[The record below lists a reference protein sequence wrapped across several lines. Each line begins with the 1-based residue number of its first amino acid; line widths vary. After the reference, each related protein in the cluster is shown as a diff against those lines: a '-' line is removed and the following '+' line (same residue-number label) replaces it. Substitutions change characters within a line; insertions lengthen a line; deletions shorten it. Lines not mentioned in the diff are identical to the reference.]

1 MYCNKENF
9 IFIHPLLHPLKLLT
23 VVNTL
28 LLLRHRAEGVKTTAE
43 TVKQALVDAKTAQTS
58 AEKAIAR
65 AEADIGETEARL
77 AQVTNQKK
85 KEAKIVIN

>member
-1 MYCNKENF
+1 MLF
-9 IFIHPLLHPLKLLT
+9 
-23 VVNTL
+23 
-28 LLLRHRAEGVKTTAE
+28 LRHRAEGVKTTAE

-65 AEADIGETEARL
+65 AKADIGETEARL

-85 KEAKIVIN
+85 PNQKNIKLWVKFNTVS